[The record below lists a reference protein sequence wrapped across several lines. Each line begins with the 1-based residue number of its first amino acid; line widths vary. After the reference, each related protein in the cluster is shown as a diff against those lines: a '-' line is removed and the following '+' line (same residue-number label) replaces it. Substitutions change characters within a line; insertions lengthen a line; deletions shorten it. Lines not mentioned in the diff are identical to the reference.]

1 VTNQTSRLHAGR
13 PDYAILVT
21 AVALVVIG
29 LIFVYSASFAVGLE
43 TFNNANYFIVRQVAA
58 AVLGLVLMLGFMR
71 FDYHRLRTIS
81 PMFMLF
87 AVVSLFVVLVVGA
100 DAYGARRWIPLG
112 PLPPFQPS
120 EFAKLAIIIYISAW
134 LASRGKTVGSFAL
147 GFVPF
152 TLSVGLVS
160 GLVLIEP
167 DTGTAFVI
175 ILTTAALFFLAGAN
189 VGHLGAMAGI
199 VAVIGVMLVLGG
211 GHRGDR
217 VFAFLSAEEDPL
229 GLGFQIRQLLIALGS
244 GGVEGLG
251 LGVSRQKFGYIPA
264 AHTDGIFAIVGEET
278 GFIGS
283 MVVVVLF
290 AYLVYRGFRV
300 ALNARDEFGFFLAM
314 GVTCWIGFQ
323 TLINIGGI
331 SRSIPMTGIPMP
343 LVSYGGSS
351 LIMLLSAI
359 GVLLNVSRYSK
370 GQAYIERPERRRQT
384 VRNNGVKRVP
394 QRQQQQTGEAGT

>member
-1 VTNQTSRLHAGR
+1 MTNQTSRLHAGR

-21 AVALVVIG
+21 VLALVVIG

-43 TFNNANYFIVRQVAA
+43 AFSNANYFVVRQVAA
-58 AVLGLVLMLGFMR
+58 AMLGLVAMLVFMR
-71 FDYHRLRTIS
+71 FDYHKLRTIS
-81 PMFMLF
+81 PLFMLA
-87 AVVSLFVVLVVGA
+87 AVLSLALVLVIGG

-152 TLSVGLVS
+152 TLSVGLVA
-160 GLVLIEP
+160 GLILIEP

-189 VGHLGAMAGI
+189 LAHLGAMAGI

-244 GGVEGLG
+244 GGIEGLG

-290 AYLVYRGFRV
+290 GYLAYRGFRV
-300 ALNARDEFGFFLAM
+300 ALNARDDFGFFLAM
-314 GVTCWIGFQ
+314 GVTCWIAFQ

-343 LVSYGGSS
+343 FVSYGGSS

-370 GQAYIERPERRRQT
+370 GQAYIERPERKRQT
-384 VRNNGVKRVP
+384 VRNNAVKRVP
-394 QRQQQQTGEAGT
+394 HRKPQPGEATT